1 MFWTATENE
10 SHAVDTADL
19 LKLLYLFWAAG
30 RKQEKK
36 MRRIL
41 GTTIFRQLVVYSL
54 SISVIPIIIIFVL
67 LFSRMEDMVESEL
80 NASHAQ
86 IFSQYLNNTDEKLRR
101 YQESVASISNNT
113 ALIDYLTDTSRP
125 MHSRGTAISEEVAK
139 SLLLDWPSEIWNCV
153 VYSLD
158 EENPVYGSRVT
169 VMEAARKEPWYTEER
184 MKKAGWFTY
193 YSPVGHTRLL
203 SIVRPIV
210 TVNIQDYTQ
219 QQLGSVKLDIDLNN
233 LLKSADPGN
242 YTILVSDSRGQI
254 LYCSEV
260 QQREIFEE
268 YLSDGH
274 LPADLEESYV
284 EEMGMLTDM
293 EITIRF
299 FFENRE
305 LLDKQREIKLLMFPV
320 LLLVLL
326 IVLGCACIYTRR
338 FSLRVEALV
347 RKFEIAETGDLTI
360 RPPVGGNDEIAQLD
374 EKFSH
379 MLRKLDQLIQKE
391 YVRELEEREARFRNL
406 QQQINP
412 HFLYNTLETI
422 SSMAAVKHIFPI
434 CDVCRRLGEIFRYS
448 IGKNYGDYVT
458 VEEELHHTQ
467 NYVSIQKMRYNQ
479 FEVFY
484 NVEIDTKK
492 QRMLRFLLQPVV
504 ENAIIHGLSEMT
516 SSGTLE
522 ISIYNDADCMII
534 QVADDGVGMTKTMVE
549 ELNKFINSPENRKDR
564 RKSIGVRNVNQRI
577 KLSCGERYGLT
588 IESEPYRGSIVILKL
603 PLLDTEEDADEI

>member
-1 MFWTATENE
+1 
-10 SHAVDTADL
+10 
-19 LKLLYLFWAAG
+19 
-30 RKQEKK
+30 

-41 GTTIFRQLVVYSL
+41 GTTIFRQLVFYSL
-54 SISVIPIIIIFVL
+54 LISVVPIIIIFVL

-80 NASHAQ
+80 NTSHVQ
-86 IFSQYLNNTDEKLRR
+86 ILSQYLNNTDEKLRR
-101 YQESVASISNNT
+101 YQESITSISNYT
-113 ALIDYLTDTSRP
+113 ALIDYMTDHSQP
-125 MHSRGTAISEEVAK
+125 MHTRGTAISEEVAK

-169 VMEAARKEPWYTEER
+169 VMGAARKEPWYTEDR
-184 MKKAGWFTY
+184 MNKAGWFTY

-203 SIVRPIV
+203 SIVSPIV
-210 TVNIQDYTQ
+210 TVNIQDYTKR
-219 QQLGSVKLDIDLNN
+219 QLGSVKLDIDLNN
-233 LLKSADPGN
+233 LLRPVDPGS
-242 YTILVSDSRGQI
+242 YTVLVSDAQGEI
-254 LYCSEV
+254 LYCSEED
-260 QQREIFEE
+260 QRDIFEE
-268 YLSDGH
+268 YLSSGH
-274 LPADLEESYV
+274 LPENLKESYV
-284 EEMGMLTDM
+284 EEKGALTDM
-293 EITIRF
+293 EITVRF

-305 LLDKQREIKLLMFPV
+305 LLDKQKEIQLLMFPI

-338 FSLRVEALV
+338 FSSRVEGLV

-360 RPPVGGNDEIAQLD
+360 RPPIGGNDEIAQLD

-391 YVRELEEREARFRNL
+391 YVQELEKKEAQFRNL
-406 QQQINP
+406 QLQINP

-434 CDVCRRLGEIFRYS
+434 CDVCQRLGEIFRYS

-467 NYVSIQKMRYNQ
+467 NYVTIQKMRYNQ

-484 NVEIDTKK
+484 NIEIDTKK
-492 QRMLRFLLQPVV
+492 QRMLRFLLQPIV
-504 ENAIIHGLSEMT
+504 ENAIMHGLSEMT

-522 ISIYNDADCMII
+522 ISIYNDKDCMMI
-534 QVADDGVGMTKTMVE
+534 QVADDGVGMTKEKVE
-549 ELNKFINSPENRKDR
+549 ELNRFINSPESRKDG

-577 KLSCGERYGLT
+577 KLSCGEMYGLT
-588 IESEPYRGSIVILKL
+588 VESEPYRGSIVILKL
-603 PLLDTEEDADEI
+603 PLLDTEGNTDEI